1 MIYVNAAC
9 YAVLVYLLWRS
20 EKKAELV
27 AKLNHALMLQIDE
40 NNKEFEELVYHND
53 LLKNEAKFVLDQHE
67 EINNKYNDLYDMNK
81 TLQNKFSLLEE
92 SYANQVAAFETQIQ
106 DLLTIHKDELEK
118 EKKKA
123 RQDALKRSRSVMRG
137 QATEHL
143 APYMMDDTNPK
154 DCRFMGNPVDY
165 VVFDGLSAVTDKTA
179 KEINEIKFV
188 DIKTGKSNLN
198 TAQRRIRDAINE
210 GKVSFQIVN
219 PDKKEE
225 KNEPDKID

>member
-20 EKKAELV
+20 EKKAEIV
-27 AKLNHALMLQIDE
+27 AKLNHALMLQIDS

-67 EINNKYNDLYDMNK
+67 EINNKYNALYDMNE
-81 TLQNKFSLLEE
+81 TLQKKFTLLEE
-92 SYANQVAAFETQIQ
+92 SYATQVAGFETQIQ
-106 DLLTIHKDELEK
+106 NLLTMHKDELEK

-143 APYMMDDTNPK
+143 APYMMDETNPK

-179 KEINEIKFV
+179 KEINQIKFV

-210 GKVSFQIVN
+210 GKVSFEIVN
-219 PDKKEE
+219 PDKKEQE
-225 KNEPDKID
+225 NETDKIN